1 MTMDT
6 ENNINA
12 NCPAEGLLKSLSG
25 KWKPQIF
32 RLATSGAIRFS
43 SLMRS
48 MEGINKQSLTTAL
61 RELEDEDLLTR
72 IVVKEKPLH
81 IEYIL
86 SEKGKSMI
94 PIFKQIEALTQQ

>member
-1 MTMDT
+1 MTMNT
-6 ENNINA
+6 ENNTDA

-32 RLATSGAIRFS
+32 RLATSGAVRFS

-48 MEGINKQSLTTAL
+48 LDGINKQSLTTAL
-61 RELEDEDLLTR
+61 REMEDEDLLTR

-86 SEKGKSMI
+86 SEKGKALV
-94 PIFKQIEALTQQ
+94 PVFKQIEALT

>member
-6 ENNINA
+6 ENNMSA
-12 NCPAEGLLKSLSG
+12 NCPAEELLKSLSG

-48 MEGINKQSLTTAL
+48 LESINKQSLTTAL

-72 IVVKEKPLH
+72 IVVKKKPLH

>member
-1 MTMDT
+1 MDT
-6 ENNINA
+6 ENNMSA
-12 NCPAEGLLKSLSG
+12 NCPAEELLKSLSG

-48 MEGINKQSLTTAL
+48 LEGINKQSLTTAL

-72 IVVKEKPLH
+72 IVVKKKPLH

>member
-6 ENNINA
+6 ENNMSA
-12 NCPAEGLLKSLSG
+12 NCPAEELLKSLSG

-48 MEGINKQSLTTAL
+48 LEGINKQSLTTAL

-72 IVVKEKPLH
+72 IVVKKKPLH